1 MAFAARISKTVLEPL
16 PDGKRFK
23 LARAIHYEIEGQSW
37 VVPPGT
43 TTDFASIPGIGRLF
57 LPKWGRYGWA
67 AILHDFLY
75 SKQGPDIERREADRV
90 FLAFMKVR
98 GVNLVHMA
106 LIYLSVRAFGWMF
119 FKQD

>member
-1 MAFAARISKTVLEPL
+1 MKFTTIISAVYLEPMY
-16 PDGKRFK
+16 DGKRFRLTK
-23 LARAIHYEIEGQSW
+23 GVLYQYGDRTWI
-37 VVPPGT
+37 VPAGT

-75 SKQGPDIERREADRV
+75 SRQGPDIDRKTADEI